1 MEDPREWQQRQ
12 GTLGAGMSSDAR
24 VKTKLTSDSEH
35 LEPVSFL
42 NDTNKYD
49 KADDNKGKDGELLGE
64 IIHIE
69 L

>member
-1 MEDPREWQQRQ
+1 
-12 GTLGAGMSSDAR
+12 MSSEPVT
-24 VKTKLTSDSEH
+24 VKGNDEKLTSDGEH
-35 LEPVSFL
+35 LQPVSFL

-49 KADDNKGKDGELLGE
+49 EADDNKGKDGELLGE